1 MKKKRKMR
9 KSEMKS
15 YEKLEALSK
24 VLQTITSIFLLIA
37 IITRRLFFAVSFVI
51 TGVAGIAV
59 VIWSMKVERE
69 EEEEA
74 EGWDDED
81 Y

>member
-1 MKKKRKMR
+1 
-9 KSEMKS
+9 MKS

-24 VLQTITSIFLLIA
+24 VLQALTSIFLLLA
-37 IITRRLFFAVSFVI
+37 IFTRRLFFAVSFVI
-51 TGVAGIAV
+51 TGVSEIAV
-59 VIWSMKVERE
+59 LIWSMKVER